1 MENPLWSVKMKRRI
15 LSASSKVK
23 INDLVDLA
31 LAWNAVM
38 GIMGTLE
45 NKYGLVS
52 DKLDRRFDALYRR
65 RDRALKGLLDVQDPE
80 DYNYRDFESVLSVFL
95 DNVDRLLKKKGAAV
109 KLFND
114 EWNFDLSRRR

>member
-1 MENPLWSVKMKRRI
+1 MKRRI

-52 DKLDRRFDALYRR
+52 DQLDRRFDALYRR
-65 RDRALKGLLDVQDPE
+65 RDRALKGLLDVQDSE